1 MYTFLK
7 LYNMPY
13 LTGNTAASQ
22 PTARHD
28 FKGLYHEHLFDQ
40 SPSAAI
46 VRSAWFILL
55 ARYSQ
60 SESIEVQTASFNDCD
75 TAHIDNDSLEMPLGS
90 DPMEI
95 MAPFDLSI
103 DKILHE
109 IETTTT
115 SDICF
120 TSGNVNTFPLAENN
134 GFGPSERFRTA
145 VISWNSNEQLCPAN
159 GLSDC
164 HIVLK
169 HSNCEVSLWLD
180 SRICSAN
187 HDPGLPT
194 RLLAQLKLVVA
205 QLSTSKPGLVL
216 GDLSFMTKVD
226 LKDSNAYTASM
237 PPTQN
242 SLLHELIMQNARKT
256 PNAPALCAWDG
267 TITYAE
273 FDAVTTSLAL
283 KLRAAGVTVGTFV
296 PLITEKSMWALVSM
310 LAINKAGGAFVTMVS
325 TIITLRCGF
334 PRVLN

>member
-1 MYTFLK
+1 
-7 LYNMPY
+7 MPY

-22 PTARHD
+22 STARHD
-28 FKGLYHEHLFDQ
+28 HKGLYHEHLFDQ

-46 VRSAWFILL
+46 LRSAWFILL

-60 SESIEVQTASFNDCD
+60 LESIEVQTASPDDCD
-75 TAHIDNDSLEMPLGS
+75 TAHIDNDLLEMPLGL

-95 MAPFDLSI
+95 MTPFDLSV
-103 DKILHE
+103 DKFLHE
-109 IETTTT
+109 IETTT

-120 TSGNVNTFPLAENN
+120 TGGNVNTFPLAENN

-145 VISWNSNEQLCPAN
+145 VISCNSNEQLDLSN

-180 SRICSAN
+180 SRIYSAN
-187 HDPGLPT
+187 HDPGLPA

-226 LKDSNAYTASM
+226 LKDSNAYMTPM

-256 PNAPALCAWDG
+256 PNALALCAWDG
-267 TITYAE
+267 TITYSE
-273 FDAVTTSLAL
+273 FDAVTTLLAL
-283 KLRAAGVTVGTFV
+283 TLRAAGVTVGTFV
-296 PLITEKSMWALVSM
+296 PVITEKSMWALVCM
-310 LAINKAGGAFVTMVS
+310 LAINKAGGAFVTLVS
-325 TIITLRCGF
+325 TIITLRRDI
-334 PRVLN
+334 PQVLN

>member
-1 MYTFLK
+1 
-7 LYNMPY
+7 MPY

-22 PTARHD
+22 QTTRHD
-28 FKGLYHEHLFDQ
+28 IKGQYHEDLFDQ

-46 VRSAWFILL
+46 LRSAWFILL

-60 SESIEVQTASFNDCD
+60 SESIEVQTASLDDCD
-75 TAHIDNDSLEMPLGS
+75 TVEMPLGL

-95 MAPFDLSI
+95 MAPFELSV
-103 DKILHE
+103 DDFLHQ
-109 IETTTT
+109 IETTT
-115 SDICF
+115 SKICF

-134 GFGPSERFRTA
+134 GFGPNERFRTA
-145 VISWNSNEQLCPAN
+145 VISCNSNEQLDLSD

-187 HDPGLPT
+187 HDPGLPA
-194 RLLAQLKLVVA
+194 RLHAQLKLVVA
-205 QLSTSKPGLVL
+205 QISTSKPALVL
-216 GDLSFMTKVD
+216 GDLIFMTKVD
-226 LKDSNAYTASM
+226 LKDSNAYMAPM
-237 PPTQN
+237 APTQN

-273 FDAVTTSLAL
+273 FDAFTTSLAL

-310 LAINKAGGAFVTMVS
+310 LAINKAGGAFVTLVS
-325 TIITLRCGF
+325 TTITLCRGI
-334 PRVLN
+334 P